1 MSGEM
6 DCSKRRCCRCRKHQM
21 SYSYTRVMGAEVG
34 KGLQKAGAHVPGHR
48 RRSRIC
54 QSSTGRQSCRC
65 LYPLG
70 SSVRTGTPSSALIGS
85 HNQPQADSLVC
96 LETINALSRAT
107 YRGTANIEHAKA
119 AAACVGRIA
128 RAQVR
133 YTGLYAHT
141 VRRRVN
147 QSSASSCLTRRR
159 ETGFKQGGIGNLGME
174 YADSPH

>member
-1 MSGEM
+1 MKPHGGARVCATQQEKRETCSMSGEM

-133 YTGLYAHT
+133 YTGLMHT
-141 VRRRVN
+141 
-147 QSSASSCLTRRR
+147 QSEDAS
-159 ETGFKQGGIGNLGME
+159 I
-174 YADSPH
+174 SPPLLPV